1 MNKKNQDKL
10 FAELLRNDRA
20 GEPDKAIEDRLMYS
34 FMLKNADHGLHQ
46 NSLSGFAGW
55 LFSAKSFGLK
65 VALVSVVLFFSV
77 VNSQFIFNPSKANL
91 SDTLS
96 NQQMLFTDTAHFNQH
111 VDSIRSDSLN

>member
-34 FMLKNADHGLHQ
+34 FMLKNADHRLRQ
-46 NSLSGFAGW
+46 NSMSGFAGW
-55 LFSAKSFGLK
+55 LFSTKSFGLK

-77 VNSQFIFNPSKANL
+77 VNSQFIFNPAKGGL
-91 SDTLS
+91 SDS
-96 NQQMLFTDTAHFNQH
+96 IVSQPVLFTDTAHFIQN
-111 VDSIRSDSLN
+111 VDSIRGDTLN

>member
-1 MNKKNQDKL
+1 MKKKNNEKL
-10 FAELLRNDRA
+10 LAELLRNDRV

-34 FMLKNADHGLHQ
+34 FMLKNAGHKLHQ
-46 NSLSGFAGW
+46 NSMAGFAAW
-55 LFSAKSFGLK
+55 LFSARSFGLK

-91 SDTLS
+91 SDTIS
-96 NQQMLFTDTAHFNQH
+96 NQRALFTDTAHFIQN